1 MRKASIFV
9 AALMLAASPA
19 FADRVDPRQQVKQMD
34 VPDTTGW
41 SLLGEQ
47 TVQGK
52 RDRDV
57 ITVGKYEGKFDQL
70 QLVVL
75 DSDIDLK
82 DITVQFSNG
91 EKWSPALKHSFRQ
104 GQRSRVID
112 LPGNN
117 RTIAKIELVYA
128 NTPGGGRAKVAVY
141 GRDKKAGPVR
151 PDPRPMAPA
160 AAFDAKGWTLLGEQ
174 WVDGRRDKDTLKVSK
189 YADKFDQLTLV
200 VTESDLELKNLV
212 VKFGDG
218 AKDKWSPNV
227 KHVFK
232 EGQRSR
238 VIDLPGQDRIIRRI
252 DLTYANI
259 PGGGRAKV
267 AIYAK
272 NTGRQPVEIKPVV
285 WENRGWTFLG
295 KDTVDGWRDRDRI
308 TVKDGKP
315 YTEVMFV
322 VGGSDVELRNVT
334 ITLGNNEKYQLPT
347 NVVFKEGTRTSPID
361 IPGKL
366 RRIRS
371 IDFAYANLP
380 GGGRATVEVWARKKG
395 TGSGTATHQET
406 SNATNAPNGNPGV
419 VPPLPQN
426 NPPPAS
432 NATNAPNGNPGVVPP
447 VVRDHR

>member
-295 KDTVDGWRDRDRI
+295 KDTVDGWRDHDRI

-395 TGSGTATHQET
+395 TGSGTATHQGT

>member
-1 MRKASIFV
+1 MAKASLFI
-9 AALMLAASPA
+9 AALMLAAAPA
-19 FADRVDPRQQVKQMD
+19 MADRAAPPPAV
-34 VPDTTGW
+34 DTTGW

-82 DITVQFSNG
+82 DITVLFANG
-91 EKWSPALKHSFRQ
+91 EKWSPAMKHSFRE

-117 RTIAKIELVYA
+117 RTISKIELIYA

-141 GRDKKAGPVR
+141 GRDKKAAPPVR
-151 PDPRPMAPA
+151 PDPRPMAPNSA

-174 WVDGRRDKDTLKVSK
+174 WVDGKRDKDTIKVSK

-200 VTESDLELKNLV
+200 VTESDLELKDLV

-218 AKDKWSPNV
+218 AKDKWSPRMQ
-227 KHVFK
+227 HTFR

-238 VIDLPGQDRIIRRI
+238 VIDLPGQDRIINKI
-252 DLTYANI
+252 DLNYANI
-259 PGGGRAKV
+259 AGGGRAKI

-285 WENRGWTFLG
+285 WENKGWTFLG
-295 KDTVDGWRDRDRI
+295 KDTVDGWRDTDRI
-308 TVKDGKP
+308 TVRDGKP

-322 VGGSDVELRNVT
+322 VAGSDVELRNVT
-334 ITLGNNEKYQLPT
+334 ITLGNNEKYTLPS

-361 IPGKL
+361 IPGKV
-366 RRIRS
+366 RRIKS

-380 GGGRATVEVWARKKG
+380 GGGRAMVEVWARKKG
-395 TGSGTATHQET
+395 EGSGTATHQPP

-419 VPPLPQN
+419 VPPLPPKN
-426 NPPPAS
+426 SPPPS

-447 VVRDHR
+447 ITRDHR

>member
-1 MRKASIFV
+1 MAKASIFV
-9 AALMLAASPA
+9 AALMLAAAPA
-19 FADRVDPRQQVKQMD
+19 FADRMAPPPPAPAV
-34 VPDTTGW
+34 DTTGW

-47 TVQGK
+47 SVQGK
-52 RDRDV
+52 RDRDT

-75 DSDIDLK
+75 DSNIDLK
-82 DITVQFSNG
+82 DITVTFANG
-91 EKWSPALKHSFRQ
+91 EKWSPAMKHSFRE
-104 GQRSRVID
+104 GQRSRLID

-117 RTIAKIELVYA
+117 RKIAKIELLYA

-141 GRDKKAGPVR
+141 GRDKKAASPNR
-151 PDPRPMAPA
+151 PDPRPMAP
-160 AAFDAKGWTLLGEQ
+160 AFDAKGWTLLGEQ

-200 VTESDLELKNLV
+200 VTDSDLELKDLV

-218 AKDKWSPNV
+218 AKDKWSPRIQ
-227 KHVFK
+227 HTFR

-238 VIDLPGQDRIIRRI
+238 VIDLPGQDRIIKKI
-252 DLTYANI
+252 DLSYANI
-259 PGGGRAKV
+259 AGGGRAKV

-295 KDTVDGWRDRDRI
+295 KDTVDGWRDSDRI
-308 TVKDGKP
+308 TVKNGSP

-334 ITLGNNEKYQLPT
+334 ITLGNNEKYTLPA

-361 IPGKL
+361 IPGKQ
-366 RRIRS
+366 RKIKS

-380 GGGRATVEVWARKKG
+380 GGGRASIEVWARKKG
-395 TGSGTATHQET
+395 DGSGTATHQQP

-419 VPPLPQN
+419 VPPLPPK
-426 NPPPAS
+426 NPPPPS

>member
-1 MRKASIFV
+1 MAKASLFI
-9 AALMLAASPA
+9 AAVMLAAAPA
-19 FADRVDPRQQVKQMD
+19 YADRAAPPPAV
-34 VPDTTGW
+34 DTTGW

-82 DITVQFSNG
+82 DLTVTFTNG
-91 EKWSPALKHSFRQ
+91 EKWSPALKHSFKE
-104 GQRSRVID
+104 GQRARVLA
-112 LPGNN
+112 LPGSN
-117 RTIAKIELVYA
+117 RTIAKIELLYA

-141 GRDKKAGPVR
+141 GRDKKAPIR
-151 PDPRPMAPA
+151 PEPRPMAPV
-160 AAFDAKGWTLLGEQ
+160 AFDPTGWTLLGEQ
-174 WVDGRRDKDTLKVSK
+174 WVDGKHDKDTIKVSK

-200 VTESDLELKNLV
+200 VTESDLELKDLT

-218 AKDKWSPNV
+218 AKDKWSPAI
-227 KHVFK
+227 KHTFK

-238 VIDLPGQDRIIRRI
+238 VIDLPGQDRVIKKI
-252 DLTYANI
+252 DLNYANI
-259 PGGGRAKV
+259 AGGGRAKV
-267 AIYAK
+267 AVYAK
-272 NTGRQPVEIKPVV
+272 NTGRKPVEIKPVV
-285 WENRGWTFLG
+285 WENKGWTFLG
-295 KDTVDGWRDRDRI
+295 KDTVDGWRDNDRI
-308 TVKDGKP
+308 NVTNGGQF
-315 YTEVMFV
+315 TEVMFV
-322 VGGSDVELRNVT
+322 VAGSDVELRNVT
-334 ITLGNNEKYQLPT
+334 ITLGNNEKYSLPSS
-347 NVVFKEGTRTSPID
+347 VVFKEGTRTSPID

-366 RRIRS
+366 RKIKS

-395 TGSGTATHQET
+395 EGSGTATHQP

-426 NPPPAS
+426 PPPS

-447 VVRDHR
+447 IRDHR

>member
-1 MRKASIFV
+1 MAKASLFI
-9 AALMLAASPA
+9 AAVMLAAAPVY
-19 FADRVDPRQQVKQMD
+19 ADRMAP
-34 VPDTTGW
+34 PPAPSIDTTGW

-57 ITVGKYEGKFDQL
+57 ITVGRYEGKFDQL

-82 DITVQFSNG
+82 DITVTFSNG
-91 EKWSPALKHSFRQ
+91 EKWSPAMKQSFRE
-104 GQRSRVID
+104 GQRSRMID

-128 NTPGGGRAKVAVY
+128 NTPGGGRAKVAIY
-141 GRDKKAGPVR
+141 GRDKKASPVR

-160 AAFDAKGWTLLGEQ
+160 ASFDATGWTLLGEQ
-174 WVDGRRDKDTLKVSK
+174 WVNGRRDKDTIKVGK

-200 VTESDLELKNLV
+200 VTDSDLELKDLT

-218 AKDKWSPNV
+218 AKDKWSPHI

-238 VIDLPGQDRIIRRI
+238 VIDLPGQDRIIKKI
-252 DLTYANI
+252 DLSYANI
-259 PGGGRAKV
+259 AGGGRAKV
-267 AIYAK
+267 AVYAK
-272 NTGRQPVEIKPVV
+272 NTGRRPVEIKPVV

-295 KDTVDGWRDRDRI
+295 KDTVDGWRDSDRI

-334 ITLGNNEKYQLPT
+334 ITLGNNEKYTLPS

-395 TGSGTATHQET
+395 EGSGTATHQP

-419 VPPLPQN
+419 VPPI
-426 NPPPAS
+426 
-432 NATNAPNGNPGVVPP
+432 
-447 VVRDHR
+447 VRDHR

>member
-1 MRKASIFV
+1 MAKASLFI
-9 AALMLAASPA
+9 AAVMLAAAPA
-19 FADRVDPRQQVKQMD
+19 YADRAAPPPAV
-34 VPDTTGW
+34 DTTGW

-52 RDRDV
+52 RDKDV
-57 ITVGKYEGKFDQL
+57 INVGRYEGKFDQL

-82 DITVQFSNG
+82 DITVTFSNG
-91 EKWSPALKHSFRQ
+91 EKWSPALRQSFRE

-128 NTPGGGRAKVAVY
+128 NTPGSGRAKVAIY
-141 GRDKKAGPVR
+141 GRDKRAPVR
-151 PDPRPMAPA
+151 PDPRPMAP
-160 AAFDAKGWTLLGEQ
+160 AFDAKGWTLLGEQ
-174 WVDGRRDKDTLKVSK
+174 WVNGRRDKDTIKVSK
-189 YADKFDQLTLV
+189 YANKFDQLTLV
-200 VTESDLELKNLV
+200 VSDSDLELKDLV

-218 AKDKWSPNV
+218 AKDKWSPRIQ
-227 KHVFK
+227 HTFK

-238 VIDLPGQDRIIRRI
+238 VIDLPGQDRIIKKI

-259 PGGGRAKV
+259 AGGGRAKV
-267 AIYAK
+267 AIYAR

-295 KDTVDGWRDRDRI
+295 KDTVDGWRDTDRI
-308 TVKDGKP
+308 TVRDSKP

-334 ITLGNNEKYQLPT
+334 ITLGNNEKYALPS
-347 NVVFKEGTRTSPID
+347 NVVFREGTRTSPID

-395 TGSGTATHQET
+395 DGAGTQPKSPPPPP
-406 SNATNAPNGNPGV
+406 SNATHAPNGNPGV
-419 VPPLPQN
+419 VPPI
-426 NPPPAS
+426 
-432 NATNAPNGNPGVVPP
+432 
-447 VVRDHR
+447 VRDHRN

>member
-1 MRKASIFV
+1 MAKASLFI
-9 AALMLAASPA
+9 AAVMLAAAPA
-19 FADRVDPRQQVKQMD
+19 YADRATP
-34 VPDTTGW
+34 PPAIDTTGW

-52 RDRDV
+52 RDKDV
-57 ITVGKYEGKFDQL
+57 ITVGRYEGKFDQL

-75 DSDIDLK
+75 DSDIELK
-82 DITVQFSNG
+82 DLTVTFTNG
-91 EKWSPALKHSFRQ
+91 EKWSPALRQSFRE

-117 RTIAKIELVYA
+117 RTIAKIELLYA

-141 GRDKKAGPVR
+141 GRDKKGPVR
-151 PDPRPMAPA
+151 PEPRPMAPVV
-160 AAFDAKGWTLLGEQ
+160 FDAKGWTLLGEQ
-174 WVDGRRDKDTLKVSK
+174 WVDGRRDKDTIKVSK
-189 YADKFDQLTLV
+189 YASKFDQLTLV
-200 VTESDLELKNLV
+200 VSDSDLELKDFV

-218 AKDKWSPNV
+218 AKDKWSPRLQ
-227 KHVFK
+227 HIFK

-238 VIDLPGQDRIIRRI
+238 VIDLPGQDRIIKKI
-252 DLTYANI
+252 DLSYANI
-259 PGGGRAKV
+259 LGGGRAKV
-267 AIYAK
+267 AVYAR

-295 KDTVDGWRDRDRI
+295 KDTVDGWRDNDRI
-308 TVKDGKP
+308 TVKDSKP

-334 ITLGNNEKYQLPT
+334 ITLGNNEKYSLPS

-366 RRIRS
+366 RKIKF
-371 IDFAYANLP
+371 IDFSYANLP

-395 TGSGTATHQET
+395 EGSGTATHQGPST
-406 SNATNAPNGNPGV
+406 PPPPPPPSNATNSPNGNPGV
-419 VPPLPQN
+419 VPPI
-426 NPPPAS
+426 
-432 NATNAPNGNPGVVPP
+432 
-447 VVRDHR
+447 VRDHRN